1 MANNLKRPP
10 IQLKRNYI
18 SRISLKI
25 IGLVSTAVLCI
36 LTAMIV
42 YVESTTY
49 HSEFQQLRQT
59 QSLITQAQ
67 ATLLSDQHAEGYEE
81 SIFLTISGMLAN
93 PFIVGAKLE
102 YYDGSE
108 PYSIGV
114 FKSQNISAY
123 PVQYF
128 SDSNNELIYVGQLS
142 TYASDSQLKEAQT
155 LRLIYGISTAV
166 AVLLASILVLS
177 TTVHRYVGLPLFK
190 VTKAISESSS
200 DRYVPI
206 EWNSNDEM
214 GTVIERLNFLHLQQ
228 HKQLSGLQQEL
239 GAKERIEAAR
249 IRHLALHDGLTNLPN
264 RSYFMERLKEAILR
278 SDQPDNTM
286 AIMYVDLDHFK
297 KINDTRGHAAGDQ
310 LLIDIAKVIQLNI
323 AQTDLAARLG
333 GDEFAVIFER
343 RSDKF
348 NDAEQLAENLLNG
361 VLRIRDVHNLR
372 SEFGAS
378 IGIAVHPGESIDS
391 RDLLA
396 RADLALYHA
405 KNTGRHCYQVYTDS
419 LDNDARRHNCIV
431 EQLGPAMKNNGL
443 QLCYQPLIDSSSES
457 VVAVE
462 AFLRWHNVELGALS
476 SREIIAAAEKDGMI
490 NELGVW
496 VLTTACTEAAQWDQP
511 LRVAV
516 NISPSEL
523 SNDELPSTIER
534 ILAQTGLAPERL
546 ELEITEQA
554 IVQANNKIGDIL
566 HSLKALGISLVMDD
580 FGSGYSSLSLLKMF
594 PIDRIKIDR
603 SFVSADE
610 PDETDD
616 MIASAVIDIG
626 HRLNLTV
633 VAEGIETEAQ
643 LKRMQDQHCTELQG
657 FFIGKPML
665 PEELKQYLNKQKNHI
680 RYAA

>member
-1 MANNLKRPP
+1 MANSLKRPQL
-10 IQLKRNYI
+10 QLKRNYI

-42 YVESTTY
+42 YVETNTY

-114 FKSQNISAY
+114 FKSENISAY

-128 SDSNNELIYVGQLS
+128 SDTSDELVHVGQLS
-142 TYASDSQLKEAQT
+142 TYASNSQLKSAQT
-155 LRLIYGISTAV
+155 QRLIYGISTGI

-177 TTVHRYVGLPLFK
+177 TTVHRFVGLPLYK
-190 VTKAISESSS
+190 VTKAISESSG
-200 DRYVPI
+200 DKYVPI
-206 EWNSNDEM
+206 EWNSKDEM

-278 SDQPDNTM
+278 ADQPDHSM

-297 KINDTRGHAAGDQ
+297 KVNDTRGHAAGDQ
-310 LLIDIAKVIQLNI
+310 LLTDIAKVIQHNI
-323 AQTDLAARLG
+323 AETDLAARLG

-391 RDLLA
+391 QDLLA

-431 EQLGPAMKNNGL
+431 EQLGPAMKNNEL
-443 QLCYQPLIDSSSES
+443 QLCYQPLMDSSNES

-462 AFLRWHNVELGALS
+462 AFLRWHNEELGALS
-476 SREIIAAAEKDGMI
+476 SGEIIAA
-490 NELGVW
+490 
-496 VLTTACTEAAQWDQP
+496 
-511 LRVAV
+511 R
-516 NISPSEL
+516 PSDW
-523 SNDELPSTIER
+523 NW
-534 ILAQTGLAPERL
+534 
-546 ELEITEQA
+546 
-554 IVQANNKIGDIL
+554 K
-566 HSLKALGISLVMDD
+566 
-580 FGSGYSSLSLLKMF
+580 
-594 PIDRIKIDR
+594 
-603 SFVSADE
+603 
-610 PDETDD
+610 
-616 MIASAVIDIG
+616 
-626 HRLNLTV
+626 
-633 VAEGIETEAQ
+633 
-643 LKRMQDQHCTELQG
+643 
-657 FFIGKPML
+657 
-665 PEELKQYLNKQKNHI
+665 
-680 RYAA
+680 

>member
-1 MANNLKRPP
+1 MASNTKKPLFNLERK
-10 IQLKRNYI
+10 YV

-25 IGLVSTAVLCI
+25 IGLVSAAVLCI
-36 LTAMIV
+36 LTLTIV

-49 HSEFQQLRQT
+49 QDEFEQLQKT
-59 QSLITQAQ
+59 QRLITQAQ

-108 PYSIGV
+108 PYSIGIFRNQHV
-114 FKSQNISAY
+114 SSF
-123 PVQYF
+123 PVQYYADT
-128 SDSNNELIYVGQLS
+128 SDELVHVGQLS
-142 TYASDSQLKEAQT
+142 TYASNSQLKAAQKR
-155 LRLIYGISTAV
+155 RLIYVISTTL
-166 AVLLASILVLS
+166 AVLIASILVLS
-177 TTVHRYVGLPLFK
+177 ATVHRYVGLPLYR
-190 VTKAISESSS
+190 VRKAITQTASGE
-200 DRYVPI
+200 YVPI
-206 EWNSNDEM
+206 KWENKDEM
-214 GTVIERLNFLHLQQ
+214 GLVIERLNFLHLQQ
-228 HKQLSGLQQEL
+228 HRQLSGLQQEL

-264 RSYFMERLKEAILR
+264 RSYFMERLKEANLR
-278 SDQPDNTM
+278 AQQPDHSM
-286 AIMYVDLDHFK
+286 AVMYVDLDHFK
-297 KINDTRGHAAGDQ
+297 KVNDTRGHAAGDQ
-310 LLIDIAKVIQLNI
+310 LLIDIAKIIQLNI
-323 AQTDLAARLG
+323 AETDLAARLG

-343 RSDKF
+343 RS
-348 NDAEQLAENLLNG
+348 EQFKGAYEVAENLLNG

-391 RDLLA
+391 QDLLA

-405 KNTGRHCYQVYTDS
+405 KNTGRHCYQVYNDS
-419 LDNDARRHNCIV
+419 LDNDFRRQQHIV
-431 EQLGPAMKNNGL
+431 EHLGPAMKNNEL
-443 QLCYQPLIDSSSES
+443 ELCYQPLVNASNEA

-462 AFLRWHNVELGALS
+462 AFLRWHDKNLGALS
-476 SREIIAAAEKDGMI
+476 SAEIIAAAEKEGMI
-490 NELGVW
+490 NELGYW
-496 VLTTACTEAAQWDQP
+496 VLHAACTEAALWDEP
-511 LRVAV
+511 LRVAI

-523 SNDELPSTIER
+523 ANDELPNTIAQ
-534 ILAQTGLAPERL
+534 ILEQTGLEPERL

-566 HSLKALGISLVMDD
+566 HSLKALDIGLVMDD

-603 SFVSADE
+603 SFVSAKE

-616 MIASAVIDIG
+616 LIASAVIDIG

-633 VAEGIETEAQ
+633 VAEGIETAAQ
-643 LKRMQDQHCTELQG
+643 LKRMQDQNCTELQG
-657 FFIGKPML
+657 FFIGKPMSAQ
-665 PEELKQYLNKQKNHI
+665 ELQHYLNNQTNHL